1 MMTSVFRYAA
11 RGLLFLFTLALVGF
25 QSNDVPARLV
35 PEVVLVRTHDP
46 NAFTQ
51 GLLLYQGSLYESTG
65 LYGQSSLRQ
74 VDLRTGEVLRMLEL
88 PDAYFG
94 EGLARVD
101 TRLIQ
106 LTWQEQQAFVYDL
119 NTFEPVKSF
128 TYEGEGWGLCFDG
141 THLLMSNGSPTISL
155 RDPETFELVSQLQVT
170 FRGVPLPMLNELE
183 CTGDHLYANVWQS
196 SS

>member
-1 MMTSVFRYAA
+1 
-11 RGLLFLFTLALVGF
+11 
-25 QSNDVPARLV
+25 
-35 PEVVLVRTHDP
+35 
-46 NAFTQ
+46 
-51 GLLLYQGSLYESTG
+51 
-65 LYGQSSLRQ
+65 
-74 VDLRTGEVLRMLEL
+74 
-88 PDAYFG
+88 
-94 EGLARVD
+94 LARVD

-196 SS
+196 DFIVKIEKVTGRVVAVVDASGLLSPAEAAEADVLNGIAYNPENDTFLITGKLWPKLFEVRFVEGE